1 MRVHAS
7 GRTDVGQVREVN
19 EDAYHVGDSV
29 FAVADGMGGHLAGE
43 VASSTALE
51 PIANLDGHVYA
62 DAEDARDALRQ
73 AVIDANEAV
82 VTKAAHDPSFQGMGT
97 TLTAVMVEGRRAHVA
112 HVGDSRAYLFRDGEF
127 SQLTTDHTLVQ
138 RMVDEGRL
146 TQEEAA
152 RHPQRS
158 VITRA
163 IGVEPDIDVDA
174 MTLDLV
180 PGDVMVLCSDGLTG
194 PVTDDTII
202 DMLGDDGL
210 GVDDLGADGNRV
222 DHVAR
227 QLVDAANS
235 AGAPDNVTVVV
246 LEFTELP
253 TAPSPRRETA
263 EATPLVVSTAPD
275 EPSEGDW
282 ASRLGRLGDLGGRRG
297 VPTGD
302 TSQDR
307 TPRTVTRGQR
317 IAAVVI
323 TVGLLLGAAFA
334 GGRWILS
341 RSWYVGLEGETVVIY
356 QGVPATVGPVDL
368 YWEHEET
375 DLTTEGLPT
384 RIVNSLE
391 EGVSATSAAEAER
404 LVDNYRRMTDADGT
418 E

>member
-1 MRVHAS
+1 MMRVHAS

-51 PIANLDGHVYA
+51 PIADLDGHVYA
-62 DAEDARDALRQ
+62 DAQDARDALRQ

-82 VTKAAHDPSFQGMGT
+82 VAKAADDPSFQGMGT
-97 TLTAVMVEGRRAHVA
+97 TLTAVMLEGRRAHVA

-127 SQLTTDHTLVQ
+127 SQITTDHTLVQ

-146 TQEEAA
+146 TVEEAA

-174 MTLDLV
+174 MTLDLL

-194 PVTDDTII
+194 PVSDQTITDL
-202 DMLGDDGL
+202 LGADGL
-210 GVDDLGADGNRV
+210 GVDDVRADGDRV
-222 DHVAR
+222 DHVA
-227 QLVDAANS
+227 QKLVEAANS

-246 LEFTELP
+246 LEFAELP
-253 TAPSPRRETA
+253 TAPSPRRDAT
-263 EATPLVVSTAPD
+263 ATPVVVSTAPD
-275 EPSEGDW
+275 ASEGDW
-282 ASRLGRLGDLGGRRG
+282 ASRLGRLGDLGGKRG
-297 VPTGD
+297 VPTGEGGEE
-302 TSQDR
+302 R
-307 TPRTVTRGQR
+307 APRTVSTGQR
-317 IAAVVI
+317 ITAVVI

-334 GGRWILS
+334 GGRWVLS

-356 QGVPATVGPVDL
+356 QGVPASVGPIDL
-368 YWEHEET
+368 SWEHEET
-375 DLTTEGLPT
+375 TLTTDGLPT
-384 RIVNSLE
+384 RVVVNLE
-391 EGVSATSAAEAER
+391 EGVSATSAAEAEQ
-404 LVDNYRRMTDADGT
+404 LVDNYRRMADDDGT
-418 E
+418 G